1 MIVFQ
6 YHGVI
11 RYHTSRLLCADLLIC
26 TGMKVYAEYNMGEQ
40 RNQSYKDDALMIR
53 HVTYVDI
60 LKY

>member
-40 RNQSYKDDALMIR
+40 RNQSHKDDALMIQ
-53 HVTYVDI
+53 YM
-60 LKY
+60 